1 MSAIHL
7 LHQKCIPLPL
17 TYALLIIILHSS
29 IVLAQSCY
37 FPSGALAPSFTPCN
51 GTASASHCCSPSDAC
66 LTSSLC
72 YMKWDHSIN
81 VGTCTDKTWRDP
93 TCFQLC
99 PKTSGEFFHRHVA
112 SKFAKKKSV
121 MRKEQHFG
129 IVVELI
135 RGFFVSPL
143 SSL

>member
-1 MSAIHL
+1 MSVIHL
-7 LHQKCIPLPL
+7 LHRKSVPLF
-17 TYALLIIILHSS
+17 YALFILIVHSS
-29 IVLAQSCY
+29 IILAQSCY
-37 FPSGALAPSFTPCN
+37 FPSGAIAPTFTPCN

-93 TCFQLC
+93 SCFQLC
-99 PKTSGEFFHRHVA
+99 PKTSGEFSTDTWLRG
-112 SKFAKKKSV
+112 SKGKR
-121 MRKEQHFG
+121 MTRKEHPFAF
-129 IVVELI
+129 VVELTLDFL
-135 RGFFVSPL
+135 GSSL